1 MSAAKMRLVPPDI
14 GCTEPLRG
22 SLEMRDT
29 RSGRRMARGRSGR
42 PAAAQT
48 YRGGRGTRRDGAS
61 A

>member
-1 MSAAKMRLVPPDI
+1 MRLVPPDI